1 MPLLLVVLFIVVPI
15 AELALLIQ
23 VGQLIGVWW
32 TILLLIADAILGSW
46 LLRTQSRA
54 AWRRFNE
61 ALAGGRIPHR
71 EVVDGVLV
79 IFGGVLL
86 LTPGFITDIFGVLFL
101 FPPTRVLLRGL
112 LVRRGALTIVG
123 AMPGTATP
131 PNGHFRHPD
140 DVESTAVDVDSDRL
154 DPPR

>member
-1 MPLLLVVLFIVVPI
+1 MPLLLVILFIVVPI

-23 VGQLIGVWW
+23 VGQAIGVWW
-32 TILLLIADAILGSW
+32 TILLLVADALLGSW

-61 ALAGGRIPHR
+61 ALANGRIPHR

-86 LTPGFITDIFGVLFL
+86 LTPGFITDIFGLLFL

-112 LVRRGALTIVG
+112 LVRRGALNLMG
-123 AMPGTATP
+123 SMPMTATP
-131 PNGHFRHPD
+131 PNGRFRGPD
-140 DVESTAVDVDSDRL
+140 DVESTAVDVDSDQL

>member
-1 MPLLLVVLFIVVPI
+1 MPLLLLLIFIVVPI
-15 AELALLIQ
+15 AELAVLIQ

-32 TILLLIADAILGSW
+32 TVGLLLADAILGSW
-46 LLRTQSRA
+46 LLRTQTRT

-61 ALAGGRIPHR
+61 ALAAGRVPHR

-86 LTPGFITDIFGVLFL
+86 VTPGFITDIFGLLFL
-101 FPPTRVLLRGL
+101 FPPTRIVLRGL
-112 LVRRGALTIVG
+112 LVRRGALKLMG
-123 AMPGTATP
+123 SMPGTASP
-131 PNGHFRHPD
+131 PNGRFRHPD
-140 DVESTAVDVDSDRL
+140 DVEGTAVDIDPHPL